1 MRGLKG
7 IIAFSAI
14 MVVLTGC
21 GKKEVAT
28 KTEPVRVK
36 TIAVAPA
43 DISEARSFS
52 GTVQE
57 SSGSTISFATAG
69 TIQRMNVQTGD
80 RVAKG
85 QLIAT
90 VDDSQLRHAYDISK
104 ATLDEAQDAYN
115 RMKKLHD
122 AGSLPDMKW
131 VEVENALRQAK
142 SAEAIARKALNDAAL
157 YAPMS
162 GYVADKL
169 ADAGQV
175 VAPGIP
181 VVKIVTI
188 DPVKVNISVPENEI
202 ASINEGRGSSI
213 TVSAL
218 GGAAFSG
225 KVKEK
230 GVSANPL
237 TRSYDVKIEVS
248 NPEHRLLPGMICDVV
263 LDGESGESQ
272 TAIVLPNGAVLLDAD
287 NRNFVW
293 LAKDGHAHKQIVG
306 VRGMTDSG
314 LIIGSGVSAGDSV
327 IVAGQ
332 QKVSEN
338 TPVVVI

>member
-1 MRGLKG
+1 MRAIKG
-7 IIAFSAI
+7 MIAISAI
-14 MVVLTGC
+14 MVALTGC
-21 GKKEVAT
+21 GKQDVAT
-28 KTEPVRVK
+28 KSGPVRVK
-36 TIAVAPA
+36 TIAVAPT
-43 DISEARSFS
+43 DISGARSFS
-52 GTVQE
+52 GTIEE
-57 SSGSTISFATAG
+57 SAGTTLSFSTAG
-69 TIQRMNVQTGD
+69 TIQRMNVQNGD
-80 RVAKG
+80 RVTKG

-122 AGSLPDMKW
+122 SGSLPDMKW
-131 VEVENALRQAK
+131 VEIENTLRQAQ
-142 SAEAIARKALNDAAL
+142 SAEAIARKAMNDAAL
-157 YAPMS
+157 YAPVS
-162 GYVADKL
+162 GYIADKF

-175 VAPGIP
+175 AAPGVP

-188 DPVKVNISVPENEI
+188 DPVKVSISVPENEI
-202 ASINEGRGSSI
+202 ASIKEGRGSSI

-218 GGAAFSG
+218 GGATFTG

-237 TRSYDVKIEVS
+237 TRSYDVKIEVA

-263 LDGESGESQ
+263 LDGEEGEAQ
-272 TAIVLPNGAVLLDAD
+272 TAIVLPNSAVLLDAD

-293 LAKDGHAHKQIVG
+293 LAKDGQARKQIVG
-306 VRGMTDSG
+306 VKGMTDSG
-314 LIIGSGVSAGDSV
+314 LIIDSGISAGDSI

-338 TPVVVI
+338 TPVVAI